1 MGDECRELHRLQ
13 TRIADRTAAAIGGVV
28 LWFAAGRCD
37 RLERHFADAWPGAVS
52 AGRDRSIDSG
62 HAAAHVA
69 GVLVPHRCCGC
80 DWLSAVV
87 LLGVRVAS
95 MAACGGNRGVRANV
109 DFGPGAGIRLADCAW
124 QRGHSQHLADERWLD
139 SRACAND
146 AQWVCRGRWHGAF
159 HGAICSLSA
168 VFEHA
173 PNRPAHAACST
184 RFGRRRP
191 AHLLGR
197 AGPADTARTAWCLSD
212 RVRVLPWL
220 FHHTGHSWRRT
231 DPHDRRIC
239 LSADVP
245 DQQLGSRCSVERR
258 AAGVHRA
265 DGRAPDVGEP
275 RQQTGPLKWMPKMDA
290 KHTGHMSR
298 SMAVFAIGFLLF
310 PLLAVVPVSFTS
322 KRYLSMP
329 EGHWSLRHYAALFS
343 SSDWMSSIV
352 QSVLVAAC
360 ASVIATVLAV
370 TFSVGVWYVRSRI
383 ATAMV
388 ALVLVPMVIPPVIS
402 AMGLY
407 FMETKLGSWMRS
419 AGYDTLPGVVIA
431 HIVVITPYCVVTMLV
446 ALSPLDRRIELAA
459 RNLGA
464 GLAQTTFMVV
474 FPNLQFA
481 ISSPFF
487 LGLALS
493 GEEIS
498 VTLFVTSV
506 NVNTV
511 PRHIW
516 TDLRDNISPGVAA
529 ISVLLLALTTA
540 VLLGRM
546 AVQHLAARRQTT
558 H

>member
-1 MGDECRELHRLQ
+1 
-13 TRIADRTAAAIGGVV
+13 
-28 LWFAAGRCD
+28 
-37 RLERHFADAWPGAVS
+37 
-52 AGRDRSIDSG
+52 
-62 HAAAHVA
+62 
-69 GVLVPHRCCGC
+69 
-80 DWLSAVV
+80 
-87 LLGVRVAS
+87 
-95 MAACGGNRGVRANV
+95 
-109 DFGPGAGIRLADCAW
+109 
-124 QRGHSQHLADERWLD
+124 
-139 SRACAND
+139 
-146 AQWVCRGRWHGAF
+146 
-159 HGAICSLSA
+159 
-168 VFEHA
+168 
-173 PNRPAHAACST
+173 
-184 RFGRRRP
+184 
-191 AHLLGR
+191 
-197 AGPADTARTAWCLSD
+197 
-212 RVRVLPWL
+212 
-220 FHHTGHSWRRT
+220 
-231 DPHDRRIC
+231 
-239 LSADVP
+239 
-245 DQQLGSRCSVERR
+245 
-258 AAGVHRA
+258 
-265 DGRAPDVGEP
+265 
-275 RQQTGPLKWMPKMDA
+275 MDA

-298 SMAVFAIGFLLF
+298 FMAVFAIGFLLF

-352 QSVLVAAC
+352 QSVLVAVC

-402 AMGLY
+402 AMVLY
-407 FMETKLGSWMRS
+407 FMETKLGSWMPS

-474 FPNLQFA
+474 LPNLKLA
-481 ISSPFF
+481 IASTFF

-493 GEEIS
+493 WEEIS